1 MIDTTITITL
11 LIIWSVAIFRYAYIE
26 GIIRGQDETR
36 EIYNK
41 FFDEQIAEWKDI
53 SKMVEKDIESMLSNL
68 FELSFDIFERV
79 QWLQQKEGKGIDE
92 KNI

>member
-53 SKMVEKDIESMLSNL
+53 SKIVEKDIESMLSNL

>member
-92 KNI
+92 KNN